1 MSRKTVFLGF
11 VSILQLLSVSAF
23 CPSLAPKKSSIMKL
37 WNPAEEAEAPLPE
50 GWVEEVDERTGKLVY
65 MNVFDGT
72 KTSERPVIKPHY
84 DVVIDAMGKQLEIEC
99 NPVTG
104 DCYPV

>member
-1 MSRKTVFLGF
+1 MNSKTAFLGF

-23 CPSLAPKKSSIMKL
+23 CPSLAPKKSTTMKL
-37 WNPAEEAEAPLPE
+37 WDPKEEAEATLPE
-50 GWVEEVDERTGKLVY
+50 GWVEEVDERTGKLFY

-72 KTSERPVIKPHY
+72 KTFERPVIKPHY
-84 DVVIDAMGKQLEIEC
+84 DVVMDEMGKQLEIEC